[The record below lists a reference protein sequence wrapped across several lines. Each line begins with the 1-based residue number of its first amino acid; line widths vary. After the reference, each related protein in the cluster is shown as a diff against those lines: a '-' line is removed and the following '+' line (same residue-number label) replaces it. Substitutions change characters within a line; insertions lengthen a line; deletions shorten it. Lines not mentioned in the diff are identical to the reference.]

1 MESIQNG
8 SSTAHFLGQTFTPG
22 QQTFATTQPS
32 DPFAS
37 TAALSALMD
46 ARLKCL
52 RFRIFLLL
60 RFWGVPNIP
69 STITELPIPLG
80 TVSIVVCCC
89 LYMCIVVF
97 AKLVMVCGWSVSSGE
112 ELLCALTRVWTD
124 GYHSQSASLVPR
136 HTMSVIQQSR
146 NPTFPPTKEPSIC
159 SGQSFVGIDDKSPMT
174 QLWISSLPPFPDH
187 PSDDRNNPRET
198 VHCVLS
204 CGQAPRAFL
213 VCFPQRWVRFWDY
226 FRVGRRWD
234 ATQTKRLR
242 LGW

>member
-80 TVSIVVCCC
+80 TVCIVVCCC

-112 ELLCALTRVWTD
+112 ELICALTRVWTD

-146 NPTFPPTKEPSIC
+146 KPTFPPPPKSRLSALASRLSELTINRLWRSYGFRLFPRSQTIR
-159 SGQSFVGIDDKSPMT
+159 QMIGI
-174 QLWISSLPPFPDH
+174 I
-187 PSDDRNNPRET
+187 R
-198 VHCVLS
+198 
-204 CGQAPRAFL
+204 
-213 VCFPQRWVRFWDY
+213 
-226 FRVGRRWD
+226 GRPCIVY
-234 ATQTKRLR
+234 
-242 LGW
+242 